1 MKKFCLSLLAV
12 LLSLPSFA
20 VFNEE
25 DLSKTLNVLRFEL
38 KEEVD
43 KRPMQEE
50 HLDNKDINQHREL
63 INITKKCNELSLM
76 LYSQSQDYTFDQ
88 TYALKEVTREYE
100 EFNRR
105 RLPFDEIIT
114 RLDLE
119 IERYSRL
126 LESLR
131 RLPPQL
137 KEIKDLPDSLAYHN
151 DSLSVFINDME
162 TESSAAFYLDEKGQE
177 DRDSC
182 VVYATTLLKMY
193 SAAKNHIVADSEYYE
208 EANSRLKESYDYAQ
222 ERYRELQRRI
232 FMGGQDDYFSV
243 IKHFPRY
250 CQRAAEDAARKYSRR
265 DTVSGSFS
273 DSEWRGPMV
282 LSFLVLMLLYLVI
295 AVVVSRLAVSLLT
308 KKVKMFK
315 SARFKSKLE
324 IFTIFCGIVVFAFT
338 NCIFY
343 VTTEN
348 NFFRL
353 ATGLLIVLSWLL
365 SAIVASVLIRND
377 GKQANMAI
385 RLYLPLIIVGIV
397 IIAFRIA
404 FIPNTVMNLV
414 FSPILL
420 GFSIWQ
426 FAITFRAKG
435 LVSSADMAIA
445 WASSAILAIS
455 TIMSWAGF
463 VLLGIQV
470 LIWWLFQV
478 AAIETVMVMYLL
490 LKMYDEK
497 YLSERKKEYSDH
509 VAHTGATDSGAEYIR
524 VTWFYDFLRKTVVP
538 VFAVLSLPLTVYLAL
553 NVFDLTDVYDQM
565 LYTTFFDLVD
575 SKGGEMLK
583 ISLYMIVW
591 ATSLFFLFRYLCYA
605 AKAFYRDVRLHK
617 IMQASGKSYVHTNEV
632 NLTLANN
639 VISILVW
646 GTYIIITI
654 ILLRIPTGA
663 VSIIAAGLATG
674 LGLAMKD
681 ILNNFI
687 YGIQLMSGRLRVG
700 DWMECDDVR
709 GKVTSI
715 SYQSTQMETTDGAV
729 MSFLNTALFN
739 KNFKNLTRN
748 NDYEFVKIV
757 VGVAY
762 GTDVEKA
769 RNLLLEAV
777 TPLQTKDRFNRN
789 IIDLSKGVNVVLDE
803 FGDNSVDIAIKQ
815 YVLVAER
822 NSYIAMA
829 KEAIYNTLNGNG
841 ISIPFPQRDI
851 HIVKES

>member
-1 MKKFCLSLLAV
+1 MKKFCLTLLTV
-12 LLSLPSFA
+12 LLSLPALA

-25 DLSKTLNVLRFEL
+25 DLSKTLSVLRFEL

-43 KRPMQEE
+43 KLQMRKESI
-50 HLDNKDINQHREL
+50 DNNNVNQHREL

-100 EFNRR
+100 DFNKH
-105 RLPFDEIIT
+105 RLPFDEIT
-114 RLDLE
+114 TNLDLE

-137 KEIKDLPDSLAYHN
+137 KEIDDLPDSLAYHN
-151 DSLSVFINDME
+151 DTLSVYIDAME
-162 TESSAAFYLDEKGQE
+162 NVPAATFYLDENAQN

-182 VVYATTLLKMY
+182 IVYATSLLKMFS
-193 SAAKNHIVADSEYYE
+193 SAKDHIIADSEYYE
-208 EANSRLKESYDYAQ
+208 EANARLKESYDYAQ
-222 ERYRELQRRI
+222 ERYRELQKRI
-232 FMGGQDDYFSV
+232 FMGGQDDCFSI
-243 IKHFPRY
+243 IKHFPNY
-250 CQRAAEDAARKYSRR
+250 CRRAAEDAARKYSRR
-265 DTVSGSFS
+265 AAVSGDLS

-295 AVVVSRLAVSLLT
+295 AVVVSRLVVGLLT
-308 KKVKMFK
+308 RKVKMFK
-315 SARFKSKLE
+315 SEHFKSKIE
-324 IFTIFCGIVVFAFT
+324 IFTIFCGIVVFALT

-343 VTTEN
+343 VTTGN

-353 ATGLLIVLSWLL
+353 ATGQLIVLSWLL

-377 GKQANMAI
+377 GRQAGRAI

-420 GFSIWQ
+420 VFFIWQ
-426 FAITFRAKG
+426 FCTTYKSKDN
-435 LVSSADMAIA
+435 VSSADMAIA
-445 WASSAILAIS
+445 WVSVAILGIS

-490 LKMYDEK
+490 LKLYDEK
-497 YLSERKKEYSDH
+497 YLSRKKQACSTS
-509 VAHTGATDSGAEYIR
+509 VARTGEAHSGGEYIR
-524 VTWFYDFLRKTVVP
+524 VTWFHDFLCKTVVP
-538 VFAVLSLPLTVYLAL
+538 VFAVLSFPLTIYLAL
-553 NVFDLTDVYDQM
+553 NVFDLTDVYDYM
-565 LYTTFFDLVD
+565 VYTTFFDLVD
-575 SKGGEMLK
+575 AKGNEMLK

-591 ATSLFFLFRYLCYA
+591 ATSIFFLFKYLNYA
-605 AKAFYRDVRLHK
+605 AKAFYKDIKLRK
-617 IMQASGKSYVHTNEV
+617 IMQASGKSYIHTNEV

-639 VISILVW
+639 VISIVTW

-654 ILLRIPTGA
+654 ILLKIPTGA

-700 DWMECDDVR
+700 DWMECDGVR

-715 SYQSTQMETTDGAV
+715 SYQSTQMETVDGAV

-769 RNLLLEAV
+769 RSLLLEAV
-777 TPLQTKDRFNRN
+777 MPLQTKDRFNRN
-789 IIDLSKGVNVVLDE
+789 IVDRSKGVTVVFDE
-803 FGDNSVDIAIKQ
+803 FGDSSVEIAVKQ

-822 NSYIAMA
+822 NSYIAQA